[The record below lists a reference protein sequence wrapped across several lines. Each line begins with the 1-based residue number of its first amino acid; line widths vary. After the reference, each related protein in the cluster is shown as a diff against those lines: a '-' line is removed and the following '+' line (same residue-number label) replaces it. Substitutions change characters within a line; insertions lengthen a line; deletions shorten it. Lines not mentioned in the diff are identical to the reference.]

1 MLTGITEIVER
12 LPEFQLLRKQLD
24 REAGKASI
32 LQAATPVL
40 LGTLWNAL
48 KDPMLIVAQRPEV
61 ANRLFDQMITYF
73 GEDAPIYKFPELE
86 ALPFEQLA
94 VDRSNV
100 HQRLWVLSTLT
111 ESLSRTN
118 PILITSATGLAIKTP
133 NPKKLLEKSVSIKRG
148 QTVSMEALLRE
159 WQLMGYVNERA
170 TEMQGQ
176 MSRRGGILDIF
187 PPGHLLPAR
196 LEFLGNTVESIRL
209 FDVGTQRSVEEIQ
222 EITVI
227 PAKEQIHNENELGQV
242 EKLVSS
248 LDFSS
253 CSRETEERIKE
264 EISLIMSGHQVE
276 NEAIYSGLF
285 NQASLLDFFP
295 PDSLIVI
302 DEPSS
307 IEIAIKDLDKRADEL
322 GDEKSMRGEIP
333 RILPSPS
340 HSWSEVSEKLRA
352 VSKKLEL
359 RRWNTED
366 SIEFPFLSA
375 PTFQR
380 QLEDF
385 VDEIAARQ
393 RSGQRVMI
401 ATHHS
406 QRLQNIL
413 AENEMGVV
421 SMEHKKTLPPLGS
434 ISIVRGSLAGGWV
447 LPGLEE
453 TSLFTDLEIFGS
465 TKVARPKRGKAAI
478 SSTLTSELEP
488 GSFVVHIDHGVAKFS
503 GSTIMT
509 QGDEQKEYLVLDYAG
524 GDKLYVPA
532 DHTNRISRYLAPGDK
547 SPSLTRLN
555 TQEWSRTKQRAQR
568 SARDIAKDL
577 LELYAEREAAEGIPF
592 PEDTPWQMEIE
603 DAFPYEETPDQL
615 LTINQVKR
623 DMEQAR
629 PMDRLVAGDV
639 GYGKTEIALRA
650 AFKAVAGGK
659 QVAILAPTTV
669 LAQQHYET
677 FRERL
682 SPYPVAIDVLSRF
695 RSIKEQKDVLGNLA
709 DGKLDI
715 CIGTHRLLQKDVVFK
730 DLGLAIVDE
739 EHKFGVNHKE
749 RLKKMRA
756 QIDVLALTATPIPRT
771 LHMVLSGIRDMS
783 TMETP
788 PEERLPIKTYVAEK
802 NDDLIREAIIR
813 ELDRGGQVYYL
824 HNRIKTLPAVFS
836 QIESLVPEA
845 SVGLAHGRMPEDRL
859 EREMGDFIR
868 GEKNVLVCTT
878 IIESGLDLSTVNTLI
893 VERADAL
900 GLAQLYQLRGRIGRG
915 NQRSYAY
922 FLINRNQ
929 QITETAQ
936 RRLETILAATAL
948 GAGFRIAMKDLEIRG
963 AGQVLGSEQSGH
975 IHAIGFD
982 MYQRLLSQ
990 AVEEVK
996 SGGEIAEL
1004 LPLGKTETIID
1015 LKIPALIPDGY
1026 VKDLSSRL
1034 AFYQRISDA
1043 SNLEEVTHIQKEI
1056 ADRYGSLPDAALN
1069 LFDVVR
1075 IKLASS
1081 AIGIES
1087 ISKGGSEILIRLPGQ
1102 LGGARSALQSKL
1114 GPNFQVGNRVI
1125 RVNADHLDYG
1135 WHEAL
1140 NWALNQISSLMELL
1154 DSMQR

>member
-1 MLTGITEIVER
+1 MLTGLTEIVEK
-12 LPEFQLLRKQLD
+12 LPQFQLLRNQLYG
-24 REAGKASI
+24 ESSKVSI
-32 LQAATPVL
+32 LEAATPVL
-40 LGTLWNAL
+40 LGALWKEL
-48 KDPMLIVAQRPEV
+48 KIPMLIVVQRPEV
-61 ANRLFDQMITYF
+61 ANRLFDQLVAYF
-73 GEDAPIYKFPELE
+73 GEDSPIYRFPELE

-94 VDRSNV
+94 VDRSTV
-100 HQRLWVLSTLT
+100 HQRLWVLAALAARLTST
-111 ESLSRTN
+111 R
-118 PILITSATGLAIKTP
+118 PIVITSATGLAIKAP
-133 NPKKLLEKSVSIKRG
+133 HPEELLEKSVTIERG
-148 QTVSMEALLRE
+148 QTISMEALLRQ

-170 TEMQGQ
+170 TETPGQ

-187 PPGHLLPAR
+187 PPGNHFPTR
-196 LEFLGNTVESIRL
+196 LEFLENTVESIRF
-209 FDVGTQRSVEEIQ
+209 FDVGTQRSLGEIHQ
-222 EITVI
+222 ITVI
-227 PAKEQIHNENELGQV
+227 PAKEQIHNTEEPGQF
-242 EKLVSS
+242 EKLVSE

-253 CSRETEERIKE
+253 CPRETQERIKE
-264 EISLIMSGHQVE
+264 EISLILSGHQVE
-276 NEAIYSGLF
+276 NEAVYSGLF
-285 NQASLLDFFP
+285 NQASLFDFFP
-295 PDSLIVI
+295 SDSLFVI
-302 DEPSS
+302 DEPAS
-307 IEIAIKDLDKRADEL
+307 IEVAIKDLDRRTYEL
-322 GDEKSMRGEIP
+322 ETEKSLRGEIP
-333 RILPSPS
+333 RKLPSPCY
-340 HSWSEVSEKLRA
+340 SWAEVSEQLDGI
-352 VSKKLEL
+352 SKKLEL
-359 RRWNTED
+359 SRWRAED
-366 SIEFPFLSA
+366 SIEFPFLSV

-380 QLEDF
+380 QMGSF
-385 VDEIAARQ
+385 IDEIGARQ
-393 RSGQRVMI
+393 RSGQRVLI

-406 QRLQNIL
+406 QRLQSIL
-413 AENEMGVV
+413 AENEMGVI
-421 SMEHKKTLPPLGS
+421 STDQIKTLPPLGS
-434 ISIVRGSLAGGWV
+434 ISIVRGSLTGGWI

-465 TKVARPKRGKAAI
+465 SKVARPRRGKNSL

-503 GSTIMT
+503 GSTVMT
-509 QGDEQKEYLVLDYAG
+509 QGDDEKEYLILDYAG
-524 GDKLYVPA
+524 GDKLYVPS
-532 DHTNRISRYLAPGDK
+532 DHANRISRYLAPGDK

-555 TQEWSRTKQRAQR
+555 TQEWTRTKQRVQK

-577 LELYAEREAAEGIPF
+577 LELYAEREAAKGIAF

-629 PMDRLVAGDV
+629 PMDRLIAGDV

-682 SPYPVAIDVLSRF
+682 SPYPVTVDVLSRF
-695 RSIKEQKDVLGNLA
+695 RSIKEQKHVLRNLA

-715 CIGTHRLLQKDVVFK
+715 CIGTHRLLQRDVGFK
-730 DLGLAIVDE
+730 DLGLAIIDE
-739 EHKFGVNHKE
+739 EHKFGVDHKE

-756 QIDVLALTATPIPRT
+756 HIDVLALTATPIPRT

-813 ELDRGGQVYYL
+813 ELERGGQVYYL
-824 HNRIKTLPAVFS
+824 HNRIKTLPAVFN
-836 QIESLVPEA
+836 QIERLVPEA
-845 SVGLAHGRMPEDRL
+845 SVGVAHGRMPEDRL
-859 EREMGDFIR
+859 EQEMAAFMR

-936 RRLETILAATAL
+936 KRLETILAATSL

-996 SGGEIAEL
+996 AGGDMVEL
-1004 LPLGKTETIID
+1004 MSLGNIETSID
-1015 LKIPALIPDGY
+1015 LKIPAMIPDSY
-1026 VKDLSSRL
+1026 VSDLSSRL

-1043 SNLEEVTHIQKEI
+1043 RKLEEVTQIQKEI
-1056 ADRYGSLPDAALN
+1056 ADRYGSLPAAALN

-1075 IKLASS
+1075 IKLVCSR
-1081 AIGIES
+1081 IGIES
-1087 ISKGGSEILIRLPGQ
+1087 ISKVGNEFLIRLRNQ
-1102 LGGARSALQSKL
+1102 VGGARGVLQSKL
-1114 GPNFQVGNRVI
+1114 GANFEVGNRMI
-1125 RVNADHLDYG
+1125 RVNLNHLDSG
-1135 WHEAL
+1135 WYEIL
-1140 NWALNQISSLMELL
+1140 DWALNQISSLMELL
-1154 DSMQR
+1154 DAA